1 MQSLVEYLNMNLFQI
16 YCRVGCWK
24 NFENRLIFSEVMAQ
38 SLVSCF
44 FDSRCRL
51 AGRWKGVK
59 WISCVQA
66 ETASLPRPLH
76 QRHTL
81 RCHHFTELTCRRV
94 RWSVSS
100 ASHAPVVESQNVSKK
115 HDELPSSFRMSS
127 SLHLPPNPVYRS
139 AMNQHTQWHAR

>member
-1 MQSLVEYLNMNLFQI
+1 LF
-16 YCRVGCWK
+16 
-24 NFENRLIFSEVMAQ
+24 
-38 SLVSCF
+38 F

-51 AGRWKGVK
+51 ADRWKGVK
-59 WISCVQA
+59 WISCAQA

-127 SLHLPPNPVYRS
+127 SRHLPPNPVYRS
-139 AMNQHTQWHAR
+139 AMNQHTQWHARSPRHRVSSWRCTQGEATSQSLWSRYDHHFVGITRYNALR